1 MLGRGFA
8 EVSTAEGRVAQ
19 TANMVLGGGTVS
31 EDSSDK
37 WNIIDH
43 QKVCF
48 CHLSAQ
54 KQLRA

>member
-1 MLGRGFA
+1 M
-8 EVSTAEGRVAQ
+8 AEGRVAQ
-19 TANMVLGGGTVS
+19 TTNMVLGGGTLS
-31 EDSSDK
+31 EDSPDK